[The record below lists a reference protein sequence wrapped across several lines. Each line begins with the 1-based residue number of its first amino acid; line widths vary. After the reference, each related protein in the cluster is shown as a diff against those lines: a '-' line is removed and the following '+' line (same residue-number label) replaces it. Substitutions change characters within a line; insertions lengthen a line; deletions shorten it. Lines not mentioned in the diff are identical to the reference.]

1 MVIDGWRDG
10 YYAPDMSND
19 TYTVERSITIDS
31 PPAEIYPLVVDFRRW
46 IEWSPWEGLDPEL
59 HRTYSGSESGAGA
72 SYGWSGNRKAGQGQ
86 MTILEAV
93 EPSLITV
100 DLRFDKPF
108 KARNDMSFDIQEQG
122 SGSAVHWKMSGK
134 KTLMTKV
141 MGIFKSMDA
150 LVGPDFEKG
159 LGQLKALVESSAR

>member
-1 MVIDGWRDG
+1 
-10 YYAPDMSND
+10 MSND

-31 PPAEIYPLVVDFRRW
+31 PPAAIYALVADFRRW
-46 IEWSPWEGLDPEL
+46 TEWSPWEGLDPEL
-59 HRTYSGSESGAGA
+59 QRTYSGSESGPGA
-72 SYGWSGNRKAGQGQ
+72 SYRWSGNRKAGQGE

-93 EPSLITV
+93 EPSSITV

-108 KARNDMSFDIQEQG
+108 KARNDMSFEIREQG
-122 SGSAVHWKMSGK
+122 SGSSVHWVMTGK
-134 KTLMTKV
+134 KTLTTKV

-159 LGQLKALVESSAR
+159 LAQLKALVELPAGA